1 MSNEST
7 WRANEELKRLETD
20 PSAGVSEAY
29 NALLARC
36 PVSKVHV
43 AGSNLDYVGVFS
55 HDDVLNVVK
64 NFRAMSSTVGTDE
77 QGFPTIVPLFADPPL
92 HTGYRKLL
100 NPNFPIEVVSRIRP
114 EIMVFANQMVDEMV
128 SLRDVEFY
136 EAFATKFPTR
146 VLCRFLGVPDEDWPI
161 HYEFNMAIDVATGT
175 GLNDVSKELPPEV
188 IQKFLPY
195 IQRIIAD
202 HRENP
207 RDDVVNSLINGHVGD
222 RKLEDHEIVHLIIA
236 LMLAGHATT
245 TAALTNFVLRIASDQ
260 ELQQLLRAEPHRIAD
275 ALEEC
280 LRIDAPQ
287 QTMFRKCVV
296 DTEIGGTLIEKGS
309 FVLPH
314 FGAANV
320 DPARHAKADK
330 FDIDREDKGHF
341 SFGFGLH
348 QCLGQH
354 LARMDMQIAV
364 ETLLKK
370 TSIITLNGPVTRRT
384 YPVLAAIQLP
394 LHLEPAKD

>member
-1 MSNEST
+1 MSTSN
-7 WRANEELKRLETD
+7 WQPNEELKSLETN
-20 PSAGVSEAY
+20 PAIGVAEAY
-29 NALLARC
+29 SPLLARC

-43 AGSNLDYVGVFS
+43 RGSVFEYFGVFG
-55 HDDVLNVVK
+55 HDEVLGVVK
-64 NFRAMSSTVGTDE
+64 NYHAMSSTVGTDDK
-77 QGFPTIVPLFADPPL
+77 GFPTIVPLFADPPL

-100 NPNFPIEVVSRIRP
+100 NPSFPLPVVSRIEPDVR
-114 EIMVFANQMVDEMV
+114 VFANEMV
-128 SLRDVEFY
+128 EEMIEKGDVDFV
-136 EAFATKFPTR
+136 EAFAAKFPTR

-175 GLNDVSKELPPEV
+175 GLNDLSRELPPE
-188 IQKFLPY
+188 IIHKFLPY
-195 IQRIIAD
+195 IHRVIAD

-207 RDDVVNSLINGHVGD
+207 RDDVVNSLITGRIGD
-222 RKLEDHEIVHLIIA
+222 RALEEGEIVHLIIA

-245 TAALTNFVLRIASDQ
+245 TAALSNFVLRIAMDQ
-260 ELQQLLRAEPHRIAD
+260 ELQALLRAQPNRIAD

-287 QTMFRKCVV
+287 QTMFRKCMV
-296 DTEIGGTLIEKGS
+296 DTEVGGKLVKQGD

-320 DPARHAKADK
+320 DPRHYPNADK
-330 FDIDREDKGHF
+330 FDIDRAEKGHF

-354 LARMDMQIAV
+354 LARLDMQIAV
-364 ETLLKK
+364 ETLLAK
-370 TSIITLNGPVTRRT
+370 TASITLNGPVKRRT
-384 YPVLAAIQLP
+384 YPVLAAIQMP
-394 LHLEPAKD
+394 LHLEPAKG